1 MANRMEMAM
10 IEIEKKVLSL
20 SKKFDICLLIIGLV
34 IILMDCFICCNS
46 FVKLQ
51 QRPHMEKEND

>member
-1 MANRMEMAM
+1 M

-51 QRPHMEKEND
+51 QRPRMEKEND